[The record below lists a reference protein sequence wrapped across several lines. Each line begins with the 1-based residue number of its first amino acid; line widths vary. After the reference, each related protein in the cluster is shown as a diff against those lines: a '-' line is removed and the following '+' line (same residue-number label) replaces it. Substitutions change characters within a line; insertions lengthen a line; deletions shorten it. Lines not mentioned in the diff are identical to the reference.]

1 MYSKNRAY
9 IEDLYQYGTR
19 ILIKK
24 DKYIYN
30 ANNPEDDH
38 NAYFLDSGIC
48 ALMSVTKS
56 GEEKIYLYFKAK
68 RTIGFSQIMVRDIHL
83 HSTQNVFSI
92 VAKTDCILYRIS
104 EETFH
109 GLLEHDP
116 KFIHFM
122 LNVLSE
128 NYLDVLNRYHQTQ
141 EESATVRLCRLLLEY
156 CQERDGRLILPKYFT
171 CIELSK
177 YLGTHTVTV
186 SRIIS
191 KLKQYGYISKDG
203 HSIVVEKPDQLHT
216 LIDSGL
222 DFEY

>member
-1 MYSKNRAY
+1 MYSKNRVY
-9 IEDLYQYGTR
+9 IEDLYQYGTKV
-19 ILIKK
+19 LIKK
-24 DKYIYN
+24 DEYIYN
-30 ANNPEDDH
+30 ANNPDDEH

-68 RTIGFSQIMVRDIHL
+68 RTIGFSQIMVKNIETHG
-83 HSTQNVFSI
+83 TQNVFSI
-92 VAKTDCILYRIS
+92 VAKTDCVLYRIK

-109 GLLEHDP
+109 SLLENDP

-122 LNVLSE
+122 LKVLSE
-128 NYLDVLNRYHQTQ
+128 NYLDVLSRYHQTQ

-156 CQERDGRLILPKYFT
+156 CHEKEGKLVLPKYFT

-191 KLKQYGYISKDG
+191 KLKHYGYISKAG
-203 HSIVVEKPDQLHT
+203 HSIVVEKPDQLQV

-222 DFEY
+222 DFDY